1 MLNSA
6 GDGNDPP
13 GFFKSSVTR
22 RSEGS
27 DQHLWSGNK
36 EVLAV
41 VVVVVVV
48 VAVAVAVE
56 ALVQCFLGSLFNKL
70 SEAFQQDLKS
80 LFEECFA
87 VEEVQS
93 TV

>member
-6 GDGNDPP
+6 GKGNDLP

-27 DQHLWSGNK
+27 DQHLWSGHK
-36 EVLAV
+36 EVLAVLAV
-41 VVVVVVV
+41 VVVV
-48 VAVAVAVE
+48 VAVAVE

-70 SEAFQQDLKS
+70 WEAFQQDLKS